1 MRGRSGF
8 LSLGIILVFVQI
20 CIRDLV
26 RGNAI
31 VRNLSLGTPR
41 DGVEDN
47 GAEVVVSPVSVEVS
61 PGETEAPSAVRSLVG
76 PGQMLNLPALE
87 SGLDVGVAGVESIPP
102 FHCAGGGM
110 GGENGCDSL
119 HPLLKAHVEI
129 PLVSQFER
137 FYSPGNGM
145 LGQFLEV
152 CVPMRIDGP
161 VPFEVSADPIE
172 ELTVFMPVSEKLA
185 KKQAADFVPGI
196 YPGDKKSNL
205 PDGVSNYKVVGK
217 LMGWDA
223 TGQIAVQAGRRP
235 LRVQLGEEAKMNL
248 RLNQLSLAQPGDA
261 VTITGSYRLPDD
273 TKVIAKMVSVTTD
286 RVQTGSNSGSKAADP
301 KAAERGKPD

>member
-1 MRGRSGF
+1 MIKRTGLFSHSRQHFAIWPHLVCWVAMFCGVVLVDVRVHADDPPGF
-8 LSLGIILVFVQI
+8 VFKGANQNMNIELEGKLAGYKQGMLLVT
-20 CIRDLV
+20 RD
-26 RGNAI
+26 
-31 VRNLSLGTPR
+31 
-41 DGVEDN
+41 DGVE
-47 GAEVVVSPVSVEVS
+47 VSVKPPADALGYDFQAPIEV
-61 PGETEAPSAVRSLVG
+61 GFLQRGMMVRF
-76 PGQMLNLPALE
+76 
-87 SGLDVGVAGVESIPP
+87 SGNFSKAGVP
-102 FHCAGGGM
+102 
-110 GGENGCDSL
+110 
-119 HPLLKAHVEI
+119 
-129 PLVSQFER
+129 
-137 FYSPGNGM
+137 
-145 LGQFLEV
+145 
-152 CVPMRIDGP
+152 
-161 VPFEVSADPIE
+161 ADPIE

-185 KKQAADFVPGI
+185 KKQSADFVPGI

-248 RLNQLSLAQPGDA
+248 RLNQLSLAQLGDA

-301 KAAERGKPD
+301 KAAERGKRD